1 MGNLVTFRG
10 SHLREPIGVSASS
23 RRGPTLRINSGTSN
37 AARWSHLRHIVFST
51 CRHHSSGRE
60 HVFLARLLRQR
71 GRFSE
76 TASLSHAHRA
86 GGIHWDLAHIAVDPQ
101 SQIPCIGASGG
112 IARAI
117 TLLRAQFSARPA
129 RIPDAVGFCL
139 VPMDP
144 IAGLVGLRLVDFLS
158 AYRRVG
164 TEAGMSSVSSFAHLG
179 GAAVGVVAWLIW
191 RKEKP
196 NDEARMSNVE
206 GNDGIR
212 MTK

>member
-60 HVFLARLLRQR
+60 HVFLARLWRQR

-76 TASLSHAHRA
+76 TASLSHAHCA
-86 GGIHWDLAHIAVDPQ
+86 GGIHWGPRAHRCRPAVANPVHWREWRHRRRDY
-101 SQIPCIGASGG
+101 I
-112 IARAI
+112 
-117 TLLRAQFSARPA
+117 LRAQFSARPA